1 MNPAEG
7 VPLAGHGDLG
17 IGDRD
22 AKLPYSKGL
31 MAQSLMATG
40 LSPERAYGLAA
51 AVDHWLRQSGKQS
64 LSMEELRPI
73 AMHTLGVEAGEALM
87 RRLVQWR
94 RLRTLERPL
103 IILIGGTTGVGK
115 STLAAQVAH
124 RLGIIRVTSTDMV
137 RQVMR
142 AFFAPQLMPAIHTSS
157 FECAEAVR
165 IPVPEGTDL
174 SRAGFIEQATAVAV
188 GVDALV
194 ARAVAETQSLI
205 MEGVHLVPGY
215 LDRRRWRDALVL
227 EFVVAVSDVGRHRSH
242 FSVRDW
248 ETGGLRPLRRYLE
261 HFDEIRRIQ
270 DYILAQAAE
279 RGVQVIDNRAIDEAV
294 KSVMDEVLRVVS
306 EQA

>member
-1 MNPAEG
+1 MAEQ
-7 VPLAGHGDLG
+7 PDFG
-17 IGDRD
+17 IGEREPY
-22 AKLPYSKGL
+22 LPYSKGL

-73 AMHTLGVEAGEALM
+73 AMHTLGAEAGEALM

-157 FECAEAVR
+157 FECAGAVR

-194 ARAVAETQSLI
+194 ARAVAEAQSLI